1 MLDQV
6 LDVDPTNIKAYLRKI
21 QIILGFS
28 NIEEATQLI
37 QKAEK
42 HAFKE
47 EDKQALRQY
56 KAKIAGIKGKEK
68 EFSQKIFTN
77 SSQLY
82 EDKPATKPVPK
93 APTPEEL
100 NKEENELLKTLSNV

>member
-21 QIILGFS
+21 QILLGFS
-28 NIEEATQLI
+28 NVEEASQMI

-42 HAFKE
+42 HALKE
-47 EDKQALRQY
+47 DDRQTIRQY

-68 EFSQKIFTN
+68 EFSQKIFAN

-82 EDKPATKPVPK
+82 EDKPATQPIPKP
-93 APTPEEL
+93 ATPEDL
-100 NKEENELLKTLSNV
+100 NKEEDM